1 MVHYRV
7 DYRTEARVQS
17 GLCCEVGGVAHNT
30 DRISFHCSFLAT
42 RDSYQTL
49 ANRFRVGVS
58 KVHKIIHEV
67 CDAIWDVLQPLEMAP
82 PTEQDWQRIEKEFYE
97 LWNFPNCLGVADGKH
112 VVITAPAKSGSLFFN
127 YKHTFSVNLMALVD
141 AQYRFIFVDIGQ
153 YGSNADGPVF
163 QKSQFGSMFM
173 KDELNVPG
181 PKPLPR
187 ARFLGNM
194 PHVIVADEAFP
205 LCPNI
210 MRPYLDDRNLDVAN
224 IYTRL
229 NPERLEYLSANG
241 TVVNLQHLPGY
252 RSTEEAQRIRH
263 VFTTYFNGVAG
274 RLTWQDIHLQ
284 RRTERT

>member
-7 DYRTEARVQS
+7 DYRTEVRVQS
-17 GLCCEVGGVAHNT
+17 RLCCEVGGIAHNT

-42 RDSYQTL
+42 GDSYQTL

-58 KVHKIIHEV
+58 KVHEIIHEV

-97 LWNFPNCLGVADGKH
+97 LWNFPNCLGAADGKH
-112 VVITAPAKSGSLFFN
+112 VVITAPAKSESLFFN

-210 MRPYLDDRNLDVAN
+210 MRPYPRGRNASK
-224 IYTRL
+224 IPR
-229 NPERLEYLSANG
+229 PHR
-241 TVVNLQHLPGY
+241 
-252 RSTEEAQRIRH
+252 
-263 VFTTYFNGVAG
+263 VFNY
-274 RLTWQDIHLQ
+274 
-284 RRTERT
+284 

>member
-1 MVHYRV
+1 MIKYRV
-7 DYRTEARVQS
+7 DYQTEAQVQS
-17 GLCCEVGGVAHNT
+17 RLCYEFGGIAQNKN
-30 DRISFHCSFLAT
+30 SNCFYCSFLAT
-42 RDSYQTL
+42 GDSYQTL

-82 PTEQDWQRIEKEFYE
+82 PTEQDWQRIENEFCE
-97 LWNFPNCLGVADGKH
+97 LWNFPNCVDTADGKH

-127 YKHTFSVNLMALVD
+127 YKHTFSINLMALVD

-163 QKSQFGSMFM
+163 QKSKFGSMFM
-173 KDELNVPG
+173 RDELNVPG

-194 PHVIVADEAFP
+194 LHVIVADEAFP

-210 MRPYLDDRNLDVAN
+210 MRPYPRGRNASKMP
-224 IYTRL
+224 R
-229 NPERLEYLSANG
+229 PSR
-241 TVVNLQHLPGY
+241 
-252 RSTEEAQRIRH
+252 
-263 VFTTYFNGVAG
+263 VFNY
-274 RLTWQDIHLQ
+274 
-284 RRTERT
+284 